1 MNKLPF
7 NFKENNKLLKRLI
20 LVNKILAELKGVSK
34 LIPNQEILL
43 NTLSLRESKDSSQ
56 IELIIT
62 TFDELM
68 RSENKEISQSTKE
81 VKNYATALKY
91 GVDQLKKQNGISNNT
106 LIEIVKIIKE
116 NTAGFRTTAGTSLVD
131 QNNKIVYTP
140 PQSKEEIID
149 LMTNLESYIND
160 NSLENIDP
168 LVKMSIIHYQFESIH
183 PFYDGNGRVGR
194 ILNILYLILNDLL
207 DLPILYLSEYI
218 NNHKADYYK
227 LLQKTKKTNDFNEWI
242 FYMLDAI
249 ESTSKNT
256 IKSIYK
262 IKELIQKQKQF
273 IRNNFSKIYSQEL
286 LNTIFLHPYTK
297 IEYIVK
303 SVGVSRITATKYL
316 NLLEKGGLLK
326 IKKIGNINYYVNI
339 ELFEILQNKN

>member
-1 MNKLPF
+1 VDKLPF

-20 LVNKILAELKGVSK
+20 SVNKILAELKGVSK

-68 RSENKEISQSTKE
+68 RSENKDISQSTKE

-91 GVDQLKKQNGISNNT
+91 GVKQLKKQNGISNNT

-262 IKELIQKQKQF
+262 IKKLIQKQKQF

-339 ELFEILQNKN
+339 ELFEILQSKD